1 MFPSTKRSHLAD
13 LSRWSES
20 VFLLLSCTSTPLW
33 TMGGDSEEG
42 KDDGELQVE
51 YLVLYL
57 GIWSFDSIKTVS
69 LACIL
74 QREGKPYKVRQYCPS
89 SSQVR
94 LCNVRCMDCEG
105 FFPASGVVKYGK
117 KHKCRPC
124 HASYRYVRDNTSNWE
139 NMTNEQRRRAVVA
152 NRCENQRGR
161 ARKLH
166 ASHQVFGVVLLSCTC
181 LGYVGVV
188 ATKPHYLYPKLG
200 VPLQGLSDPECF

>member
-1 MFPSTKRSHLAD
+1 
-13 LSRWSES
+13 
-20 VFLLLSCTSTPLW
+20 
-33 TMGGDSEEG
+33 
-42 KDDGELQVE
+42 
-51 YLVLYL
+51 
-57 GIWSFDSIKTVS
+57 
-69 LACIL
+69 
-74 QREGKPYKVRQYCPS
+74 
-89 SSQVR
+89 
-94 LCNVRCMDCEG
+94 MDCEG

-124 HASYRYVRDNTSNWE
+124 HASYRYVRDNTANWE

-200 VPLQGLSDPECF
+200 VPLQGLSVSKCYKTLFPGPQRVVYLHFFVAHFKLLLPARLSTTSMMMTSWQFLM